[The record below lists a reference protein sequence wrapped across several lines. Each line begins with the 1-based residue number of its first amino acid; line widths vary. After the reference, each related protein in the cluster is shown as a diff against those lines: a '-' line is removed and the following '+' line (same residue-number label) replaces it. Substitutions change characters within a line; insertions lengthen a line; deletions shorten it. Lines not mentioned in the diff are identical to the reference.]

1 MYTGPNIITDG
12 LVLHLDAANTKS
24 YPGSGTTWYDLSG
37 NGNNAFGQSNGGN
50 NIDPANFPSFEPDNG
65 GRFRFNGSN
74 TGLIIPSNMG
84 NHSESAHEF
93 WVYKRTT
100 GSSEYIA
107 DARNGTGSW
116 WIFDYQSNDNF
127 DIHGRLEAD
136 NPVPHTN
143 SSNWWFRW
151 IHVVIQSNNNTN
163 SKLFVNGEPINDE
176 RLKDNQSLNVNLGE
190 SFTIGSR
197 YTHTGHFDGWFASYK
212 IYNKELSPQE
222 VQQNYNATKSR
233 FNI

>member
-24 YPGSGTTWYDLSG
+24 YPGSGNTWYDLSG
-37 NGNNAFGQSNGGN
+37 NGNNAFGQSNSGN
-50 NIDPANFPSFEPDNG
+50 NIDPTNFPFFESDNKG
-65 GRFRFNGSN
+65 IFRFNGSN

-93 WVYKRTT
+93 WVYKKTA
-100 GSSEYIA
+100 GSSEYIS

-143 SSNWWFRW
+143 FSNWWFRW

-176 RLKDNQSLNVNLGE
+176 RLKDSQALNVNLGE
-190 SFTIGSR
+190 NFTIGSR
-197 YTHTGHFDGWFASYK
+197 YTHSGHFDGWFASYK
-212 IYNKELSPQE
+212 IYNKELSVSE
-222 VQQNYNATKSR
+222 VLQNYNATKSR
-233 FNI
+233 FNL